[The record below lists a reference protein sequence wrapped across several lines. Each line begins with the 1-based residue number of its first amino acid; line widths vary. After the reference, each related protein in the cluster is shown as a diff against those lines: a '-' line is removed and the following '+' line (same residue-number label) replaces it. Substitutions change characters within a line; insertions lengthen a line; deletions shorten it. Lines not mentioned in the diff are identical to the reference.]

1 MWAALVRDMDA
12 ALEGRD
18 WLAGDAYSLAEAA
31 YTPYITRLDHLNL
44 MGFVDGYANLSDWYT
59 RVTSRPSYAAA
70 FGDWNEEKYLTLM
83 TEKGAEA
90 WPQISGRI
98 A

>member
-1 MWAALVRDMDA
+1 MWVALLGDMEE
-12 ALEGRD
+12 ALDRRD

-31 YTPYITRLDHLNL
+31 YTPYITRLEHLNL
-44 MGFVDGYANLSDWYT
+44 MGLLDGCPNLSDWYA

-70 FGDWNEEKYLTLM
+70 FGDWNEDKYLTLIAD
-83 TEKGAEA
+83 KGAEA
-90 WPQISGRI
+90 WPKIRAMI